1 MTLAHVLIAAG
12 GGFLLLAGFVAFAL
26 WRNALHSTARI

>member
-1 MTLAHVLIAAG
+1 MTLAHFLIAVG

>member
-1 MTLAHVLIAAG
+1 MTLAYFLIAVG
-12 GGFLLLAGFVAFAL
+12 GGFLLLASFVAFAL

>member
-1 MTLAHVLIAAG
+1 MTFAHFLIAVG

-26 WRNALHSTARI
+26 RRNALHSTSRI